1 MKTEKYATTLSAVT
15 VAYAPYSNGLC
26 ERNHGVTD
34 LMMDKIKEGDPS
46 VSDQEAL
53 NYALNAKNMQTTRKG
68 FSPYQIVYGSNPRIL
83 GIVDGNL
90 ASFETDFRSQDMKRH
105 LQRIRMLLQK
115 LTVMIG

>member
-1 MKTEKYATTLSAVT
+1 MINNKNPSTIVKGIIDYWIVGKGTGPGIPGKFLFDNGTEFNNPEMLDLCKKYAIPLSAVT
-15 VAYAPYSNGLC
+15 AACAPYSNGLC

-68 FSPYQIVYGSNPRIL
+68 FSP
-83 GIVDGNL
+83 
-90 ASFETDFRSQDMKRH
+90 
-105 LQRIRMLLQK
+105 
-115 LTVMIG
+115 